1 MKPRGAK
8 PQAEKDVSERVGYR
22 IFVRRK
28 ALGMTLHQLGRAIGR
43 SPQQIAKHEDGTTT
57 ICVGRLVLIANALG
71 TTPAA
76 LLDGISYPRNTGAQ
90 S

>member
-1 MKPRGAK
+1 MKPRSPK
-8 PQAEKDVSERVGYR
+8 PQAEKDVSERVGKR
-22 IFVRRK
+22 IFIRRK
-28 ALGMTLHQLGRAIGR
+28 ALGITLHQLGRAVGR
-43 SPQQIAKHEDGTTT
+43 SPQQIAKLEDGTTM

-76 LLDGISYPRNTGAQ
+76 LLDGIAINRNTGAQ